1 MADIVKLLVSALVLG
16 FVVYIIRR
24 IEPVI
29 LGSVPEMPEVVQK
42 YKLLEIVFA
51 LVLIMFGRKIHKL
64 VPEAGMI
71 ILAVTFAELIQE
83 NLKF

>member
-1 MADIVKLLVSALVLG
+1 MADVVKLLVSAFVLG
-16 FVVYIIRR
+16 FVVYIIWR

-29 LGSVPEMPEVVQK
+29 LESVPGMPEVVQK

-51 LVLIMFGRKIHKL
+51 LVLIMFGGKIHKL

-71 ILAVTFAELIQE
+71 ILAVTFADLIQE

>member
-1 MADIVKLLVSALVLG
+1 MADVVKLLVSAFVLG
-16 FVVYIIRR
+16 FVIYIIRR
-24 IEPVI
+24 IELVI
-29 LGSVPEMPEVVQK
+29 LGSVQGMPEVVQK

-51 LVLIMFGRKIHKL
+51 LVLIMFGGKIHKL

-71 ILAVTFAELIQE
+71 ILAVTFADLIQE

>member
-1 MADIVKLLVSALVLG
+1 MADVVKLLVSALVLG
-16 FVVYIIRR
+16 FVVYIIWR

-51 LVLIMFGRKIHKL
+51 LVLIMFGGKIHKL
-64 VPEAGMI
+64 VPEAGMV
-71 ILAVTFAELIQE
+71 ILAVTFADLIQE